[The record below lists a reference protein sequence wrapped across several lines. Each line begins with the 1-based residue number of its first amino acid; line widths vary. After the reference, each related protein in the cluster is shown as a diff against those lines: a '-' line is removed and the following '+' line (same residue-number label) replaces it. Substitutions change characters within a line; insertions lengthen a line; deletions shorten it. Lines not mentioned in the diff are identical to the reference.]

1 MEKCIKK
8 SEDLTKW
15 DKVKQ
20 FKAEMTKLTDLSQ
33 TIKNEM
39 DVLYNVIK
47 EVTSEIKNMTIRL
60 EENMREL
67 KEVEDNLVSRRGE
80 QK

>member
-47 EVTSEIKNMTIRL
+47 EVKSEIMIKTITL
-60 EENMREL
+60 EEKRREL
-67 KEVEDNLVSRRGE
+67 KEVEDSLVSRRGE
-80 QK
+80 